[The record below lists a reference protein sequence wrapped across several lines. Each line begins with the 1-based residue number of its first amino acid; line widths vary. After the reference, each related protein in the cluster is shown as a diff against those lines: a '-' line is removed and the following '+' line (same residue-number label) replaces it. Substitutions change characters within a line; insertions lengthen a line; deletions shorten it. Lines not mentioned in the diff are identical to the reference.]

1 MTITR
6 GCTLSRAIDLIK
18 SEIET
23 LTIRKNVASGSIFIQ
38 CPYHED
44 NTPSGGINIDASKTV
59 PIGWFSCFGCN
70 KSVPWN
76 TLAKTLGVKQLKSRS
91 QTSVDSSDYIDPKRV
106 RGELLGEDECT
117 EEEEQRKIKIDLE
130 GLDFFDFPPE
140 VPTWRGFSTKFLST
154 LGIRYAY
161 QDRSG
166 EFLVWMPCM
175 VQGQQV
181 GYVKA
186 FLEKVPG
193 RMSYINSPGKW
204 SRQKGLLFFDHA
216 IKMMKAQGHN
226 TITLVEGPR
235 DALRCIRH
243 GIPTMSILGTKSWS
257 EDKRMCLENADVE
270 NLIFFMD
277 GDIPDKHGVIA
288 GRTATKM
295 LIKSVRG
302 YLDYR
307 YVNMWKYK
315 KGWDPG
321 NCPKRFLDLVK
332 SSLTK

>member
-1 MTITR
+1 
-6 GCTLSRAIDLIK
+6 LSRATDLVK
-18 SEIET
+18 SEVET
-23 LTIRKNVASGSIFIQ
+23 LTLRKTVTSKSIFIQ

-44 NTPSGGINIDASKTV
+44 NTPSGGINVDETKTV

-76 TLAKTLGVKQLKSRS
+76 TLAKTLGLRQLKSRS
-91 QTSVDSSDYIDPKRV
+91 QTSVEASDYIDPKRV

-117 EEEEQRKIKIDLE
+117 EEEEQKKIKQDLE
-130 GLDFFDFPPE
+130 SLDFFDFPPE
-140 VPTWRGFSTKFLST
+140 VPKWRGFDTSFLAT
-154 LGIRYAY
+154 LGVRYAY

-166 EFLVWMPCM
+166 EFLIWMPCN
-175 VQGQQV
+175 VNGVQV

-193 RMSYINSPGKW
+193 RISYINSPGKW
-204 SRQKGLLFFDHA
+204 SRQKGLLFFDQA
-216 IKMMKAQGHN
+216 IKMMKDQGHK
-226 TITLVEGPR
+226 TVVLTEGPR

-277 GDIPDKHGVIA
+277 GDKPDKHGVIA
-288 GRTATKM
+288 GKMATKM
-295 LIKSVRG
+295 LIKSVKG
-302 YLDYR
+302 YMGYS
-307 YVNMWKYK
+307 YVNMWKYG

-332 SSLTK
+332 NSLVKRKTS